1 MCKVVI
7 DFCAAEVINWIK
19 YGKYRKKKG
28 DLNMSEDKKV
38 TERSE
43 RSNAEIVESTTIA
56 DVYRA
61 AKQLEGVARKTRLI
75 HSDFFSEQCH
85 NDVYLKPEN
94 LQHTGAFKLRGAYN
108 KISQL
113 TPEERAKGVITASAG
128 NHAQGVAYAAQKLG
142 VKAVICMPAT
152 TPILKVEGTR
162 ALGAEV
168 VLYGDGFD
176 DAYAHSLELQK
187 KYGYVYIHPFNDL
200 QVLLGQ
206 GTTAL
211 EIIDALK
218 DVDAILCPIGGG
230 GFASGVALATKLVN
244 PNVKVIGVEPENA
257 ACMKAALE
265 ADKVVTLASADTVAD
280 GCAVKTAGT
289 LTFKFCKKYLDD
301 IITVSEIDIMNAL
314 LSLIEKH
321 KLVAEGAGVLS
332 LAALAKLPFQGK
344 KVVSIISGGN
354 IDIST
359 ISALIDKALIARG
372 RVFCFAVQL
381 PDKPG
386 QLLNVS
392 RILAEENANVIKL
405 DHDQTKV
412 TDSFKKVV
420 LTVTVE
426 THNEQHIQKIIKALN
441 ANGYEIQKI
450 Y

>member
-1 MCKVVI
+1 MP
-7 DFCAAEVINWIK
+7 
-19 YGKYRKKKG
+19 
-28 DLNMSEDKKV
+28 EDKKV

-43 RSNAEIVESTTIA
+43 RSNVEIVESTTIA

-61 AKQLEGVARKTRLI
+61 AKQLEDVARKTRLI

-289 LTFKFCKKYLDD
+289 LTFEFCKKYLDD

>member
-1 MCKVVI
+1 MP
-7 DFCAAEVINWIK
+7 
-19 YGKYRKKKG
+19 
-28 DLNMSEDKKV
+28 EDKKV

-43 RSNAEIVESTTIA
+43 RSNAEIVERTTIA

-142 VKAVICMPAT
+142 VKAVIGMPAT

-168 VLYGDGFD
+168 VLHGDGFD

-289 LTFKFCKKYLDD
+289 LTFEFCKKYLDD

>member
-1 MCKVVI
+1 MP
-7 DFCAAEVINWIK
+7 
-19 YGKYRKKKG
+19 
-28 DLNMSEDKKV
+28 EDKKV

-43 RSNAEIVESTTIA
+43 RSNVEIVESTTIA

-75 HSDFFSEQCH
+75 HSDYFSELCH

-113 TPEERAKGVITASAG
+113 TPEERVRGVITASAG
-128 NHAQGVAYAAQKLG
+128 NHAQGVAYAARKLG

-168 VLYGDGFD
+168 VLHGDGFD

-187 KYGYVYIHPFNDL
+187 KHGYVYIHPFNDL

-257 ACMKAALE
+257 ACMKAALA
-265 ADKVVTLASADTVAD
+265 ADKVVTLDSADTVAD

-289 LTFKFCKKYLDD
+289 LTFEFCKKYLDD

-332 LAALAKLPFQGK
+332 LAALAKLPFHDK

-426 THNEQHIQKIIKALN
+426 THNEQHIHKIIQALN

>member
-1 MCKVVI
+1 MP
-7 DFCAAEVINWIK
+7 
-19 YGKYRKKKG
+19 
-28 DLNMSEDKKV
+28 EDKKV

-43 RSNAEIVESTTIA
+43 RSNAEIVERTTIA

-168 VLYGDGFD
+168 VLHGDGFD

-187 KYGYVYIHPFNDL
+187 KYDYVYIHPFNDL

-289 LTFKFCKKYLDD
+289 LTFEFCKKYLDD

>member
-1 MCKVVI
+1 MPEEKVKSV
-7 DFCAAEVINWIK
+7 D
-19 YGKYRKKKG
+19 
-28 DLNMSEDKKV
+28 D
-38 TERSE
+38 
-43 RSNAEIVESTTIA
+43 IVASTTIA

-75 HSDFFSEQCH
+75 HSDYFSELSG

-113 TPEERAKGVITASAG
+113 TDAEKAKGVITASAG
-128 NHAQGVAYAAQKLG
+128 NHAQGVAYAAKKLG

-152 TPILKVEGTR
+152 TPILKVEGTK

-168 VLYGDGFD
+168 VLHGDGFD
-176 DAYAHSLELQK
+176 DAYAHSLKLQK
-187 KYGYVYIHPFNDL
+187 EKGYVYIHPFNDRE
-200 QVLLGQ
+200 VLLGQ

-211 EIIDALK
+211 EIIDAQK
-218 DVDAILCPIGGG
+218 DIDAILVPIGGG

-244 PNVKVIGVEPENA
+244 PNVKVYGVEPANA
-257 ACMKAALE
+257 ACMKAALKQ
-265 ADKVVTLASADTVAD
+265 DKIVTLPSADTVAD
-280 GCAVKTAGT
+280 GCAVKTAGD
-289 LTFKFCKKYLDD
+289 LTFAFCKKYLDG
-301 IITVSEIDIMNAL
+301 IITVSEMEIMGAL

-321 KLVAEGAGVLS
+321 KLIAEGAGVLS
-332 LAALAKLPFQGK
+332 LAALTKLPFKGK
-344 KVVSIISGGN
+344 KVAAIVSGGN

-359 ISALIDKALIARG
+359 ISALIDKALIARS

-386 QLLNVS
+386 QLELIAH
-392 RILAEENANVIKL
+392 ILATENANVIEL
-405 DHDQTKV
+405 NHNQAKV

-420 LTVTVE
+420 LEVTCE
-426 THNEQHIQKIIKALN
+426 THNEEHVQRIIRALGKH
-441 ANGYEIQKI
+441 GYEVERI

>member
-1 MCKVVI
+1 MP
-7 DFCAAEVINWIK
+7 EE
-19 YGKYRKKKG
+19 KKSSK
-28 DLNMSEDKKV
+28 
-38 TERSE
+38 RSK
-43 RSNAEIVESTTIA
+43 AEIVESTTIA

-75 HSDFFSEQCH
+75 HSDYFSELCH

-113 TPEERAKGVITASAG
+113 TPEERVRGVITASAG
-128 NHAQGVAYAAQKLG
+128 NHAQGVAYAARKLG

-168 VLYGDGFD
+168 VLHGDGFD

-187 KYGYVYIHPFNDL
+187 KHGYVYIHPFNDL

-257 ACMKAALE
+257 ACMKAALA
-265 ADKVVTLASADTVAD
+265 ADKVVTLDSADTVAD

-289 LTFKFCKKYLDD
+289 LTFEFCKKYLDD

-332 LAALAKLPFQGK
+332 LAALAKLPFHDK

-426 THNEQHIQKIIKALN
+426 THNEQHIQKIIQALN

>member
-1 MCKVVI
+1 MP
-7 DFCAAEVINWIK
+7 
-19 YGKYRKKKG
+19 
-28 DLNMSEDKKV
+28 EDKKV
-38 TERSE
+38 TKRSE
-43 RSNAEIVESTTIA
+43 RSNVEIVESTTIA

-289 LTFKFCKKYLDD
+289 LTFEFCKKYLDD

-332 LAALAKLPFQGK
+332 LAALAKLSFQGK